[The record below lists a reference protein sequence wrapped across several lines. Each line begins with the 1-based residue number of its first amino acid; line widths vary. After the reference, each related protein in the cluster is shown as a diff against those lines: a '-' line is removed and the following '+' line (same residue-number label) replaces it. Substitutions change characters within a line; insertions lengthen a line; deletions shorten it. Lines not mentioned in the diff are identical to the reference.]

1 MIGLHGNT
9 VFVGGAGNDL
19 LESAGG
25 NNTFVFSGHF
35 GNDTLLGYQPSDK
48 LVFLGVDGGY
58 NADYRAHASATGHDT
73 VLSFGSD
80 SVTLVGVGLA
90 SLASTDIVIA

>member
-1 MIGLHGNT
+1 MFI
-9 VFVGGAGNDL
+9 GGAGNDL

>member
-1 MIGLHGNT
+1 
-9 VFVGGAGNDL
+9 
-19 LESAGG
+19 
-25 NNTFVFSGHF
+25 
-35 GNDTLLGYQPSDK
+35 
-48 LVFLGVDGGY
+48 VDGGY